1 MDSKLTFTRIYLA
14 LVRRLHFLVVLALM
28 VPFLCLTVT
37 FGMSPARAARAG
49 ECLLPLYALTLTL
62 AIPASFMYLL
72 QEKVKNLGLYLL
84 CCVPVAFGYLAAL
97 CYLEMG
103 IGVSVRGAEQIPQ
116 ALILLLF
123 LLDAIRMRTNDNS
136 RKKAKAQNDHSWTG
150 DLYLL
155 PLPSLV
161 ILLPFALFYV
171 TALFLHSN
179 EFAQT
184 ALVGSILYFF
194 LVLPWHVLERK
205 ESFLESRHHISQ
217 IPSHRIGSLQAAA
230 LLRVLV
236 PCALMAAAALMTSSG
251 RHFLDLPRLPVEF
264 FSKPEGVVYQP
275 DPFVRFLIALGIL
288 KRGQLPPAWLH
299 HLIVFVENVLTI
311 FMTVFI
317 VWLCFLAIRSLYRRF
332 RRVEEADSP
341 SLSTDGSGDEH
352 ISLRKKPRPERLSRE
367 QNSIRR
373 RYRRTILRAL
383 GTPPEPGDTPS
394 MMEQRAN
401 LPDTPETH
409 ALHEDYEL
417 ARYSDHSHP

>member
-1 MDSKLTFTRIYLA
+1 MKQKHSFTELYIA
-14 LVRRLHFLVVLALM
+14 LVRRLHFVFVLALM

-37 FGMSPARAARAG
+37 FGMSPARAALAQA
-49 ECLLPLYALTLTL
+49 CFLPLYALTLTL
-62 AIPASFMYLL
+62 AVPASVMYLL

-103 IGVSVRGAEQIPQ
+103 I
-116 ALILLLF
+116 
-123 LLDAIRMRTNDNS
+123 S
-136 RKKAKAQNDHSWTG
+136 RRKAKAQNDLSWTG

-161 ILLPFALFYV
+161 ILLPFALFYI

-179 EFAQT
+179 AFAQT

-205 ESFLESRHHISQ
+205 EAFLESRHHISQ
-217 IPSHRIGSLQAAA
+217 IPSRRIGKLQAAA
-230 LLRVLV
+230 LLRVLI
-236 PCALMAAAALMTSSG
+236 PCALLAIAALLTSGG

-264 FSKPEGVVYQP
+264 FSKPDGVVYQP
-275 DPFVRFLIALGIL
+275 DPFVRFLIALGLL

-317 VWLCFLAIRSLYRRF
+317 IWVCFLAVRSLYRRF
-332 RRVEEADSP
+332 RKVEETGSP
-341 SLSTDGSGDEH
+341 TLSRDGSSDEH
-352 ISLRKKPRPERLSRE
+352 ISLRKKPRPEHLTRE
-367 QNSIRR
+367 QNTIRR

-383 GTPPEPGDTPS
+383 GAPPEPGETPT

-401 LPDTPETH
+401 LPDTPETRT
-409 ALHEDYEL
+409 LHETYEQ
-417 ARYSDHSHP
+417 ARYSGHT

>member
-1 MDSKLTFTRIYLA
+1 MKQKHSFTELYIA
-14 LVRRLHFLVVLALM
+14 LVRRLHFVFVLALM

-37 FGMSPARAARAG
+37 FGMSPARAALAQA
-49 ECLLPLYALTLTL
+49 CFLPLYALTPTL
-62 AIPASFMYLL
+62 AVPASVMYLL

-103 IGVSVRGAEQIPQ
+103 IGVSVQGAEQIPQ

-136 RKKAKAQNDHSWTG
+136 RRKAKAQNDLSWTG

-161 ILLPFALFYV
+161 ILLPFALFYI

-179 EFAQT
+179 AFAQT

-205 ESFLESRHHISQ
+205 EAFLESRHHISQ
-217 IPSHRIGSLQAAA
+217 IPSRRIGKLQAAA
-230 LLRVLV
+230 LLRVLI
-236 PCALMAAAALMTSSG
+236 PCALLAIAALLTSGG

-264 FSKPEGVVYQP
+264 FSKPDGVVYQP
-275 DPFVRFLIALGIL
+275 DPFVRVLIALGL
-288 KRGQLPPAWLH
+288 VKRGQPPPAWLP

-317 VWLCFLAIRSLYRRF
+317 IWVCFLAVRSLYRRF
-332 RRVEEADSP
+332 RKVEETGSP
-341 SLSTDGSGDEH
+341 TLSRDGSGDEH
-352 ISLRKKPRPERLSRE
+352 ISLRKKPRPEHLTRE
-367 QNSIRR
+367 QNTIRR

-383 GTPPEPGDTPS
+383 GAPPEPGETPT

-401 LPDTPETH
+401 LPDTPETRT
-409 ALHEDYEL
+409 LHETYER
-417 ARYSDHSHP
+417 ARYSGNT